1 MKRKDI
7 TMCPVCITTMAVMVA
22 GATSSGGLTLFAVKK
37 FNPKN
42 GAKKTIPQ
50 PNPKDNSL

>member
-1 MKRKDI
+1 
-7 TMCPVCITTMAVMVA
+7 MAVVVA

-37 FNPKN
+37 FHPKN